1 MADRLI
7 DIPIARKVPV
17 GEFRLDAQLE
27 ASRIRS
33 DRFFLATGINQNF
46 DIEFRTERT
55 SPGARVGTFD
65 LGYNL
70 QPPITDLSP
79 GISIGVQDALDLT
92 KDGRRAYAVVTYR
105 QGVADDSVN
114 SFIDTSIGI
123 RVGKHTFP
131 FLGVDL
137 PIAGQLHGLVEH
149 NGERIS
155 AGLEARILPTFK
167 VRLLWQEHDTILS
180 AQYSIHIKGF

>member
-65 LGYNL
+65 VGYNL
-70 QPPITDLSP
+70 QPPITDLAP
-79 GISIGVQDALDLT
+79 GMSIGVQDALDLT
-92 KDGRRAYAVVTYR
+92 KEGRRAYAVVTYR

-123 RVGKHTFP
+123 RFGRHTFP
-131 FLGVDL
+131 FIGIDL

-167 VRLLWQEHDTILS
+167 VRFLWQEHDTILS
-180 AQYSIHIKGF
+180 AQYSIRLKGF